1 MKTNPFSDTFEFLM
15 AGTWPIY
22 VLWMLLLSGA
32 AVALYNLRRSPE
44 QRTAQHAWQ
53 WIARL
58 IMGAMWWQQSLWK
71 LPPYYT
77 DNPGVEDSG
86 LRHWVLEMVNNAAF
100 GLQSSFVQKVVLP
113 HFNLFAPQVYA
124 IEVLIA
130 ASLMLGL
137 FTRLGAA
144 LGALMAINLWLG
156 LYRASYEWPWTY
168 FFMIVVMANFAVF
181 RAGRSLGIDA
191 IITNRLQS
199 KDKKSGLA
207 FRILTLVT

>member
-1 MKTNPFSDTFEFLM
+1 MKTNPFSDTFEFLI

-22 VLWMLLLSGA
+22 VLWLLLLSGV
-32 AVALYNLRRSPE
+32 AVAVYNLRRNPE
-44 QRTAQHAWQ
+44 QRTAQHLWQ
-53 WIARL
+53 WIGRL
-58 IMGAMWWQQSLWK
+58 IIGAMWWQQSLWK
-71 LPPYYT
+71 IPPYYT

-86 LRHWVLEMVNNAAF
+86 LRHWVMEMINNAAF
-100 GLQSSFVQKVVLP
+100 GLQRGFVQNVVLP
-113 HFNLFAPQVYA
+113 HFNLFAPQVYT
-124 IEVLIA
+124 IEVVIA

-168 FFMIVVMANFAVF
+168 FFMIVVMTNFVVF

-191 IITNRLQS
+191 IITRKLQS
-199 KDKKSGLA
+199 NGKTGRLA
-207 FRILTLVT
+207 SRILAVVT